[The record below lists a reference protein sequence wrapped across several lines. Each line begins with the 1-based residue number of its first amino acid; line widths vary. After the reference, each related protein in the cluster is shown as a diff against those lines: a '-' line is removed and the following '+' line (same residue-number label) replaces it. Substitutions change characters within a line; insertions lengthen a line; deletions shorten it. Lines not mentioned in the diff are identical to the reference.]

1 MRDFLC
7 KESDHGI
14 AGRPL
19 TGGVGCG
26 VRHDRV
32 TRGGQLVVNLNG
44 SEKNKKNNNKVT

>member
-19 TGGVGCG
+19 TRGVGCG

-32 TRGGQLVVNLNG
+32 TRGGQLVVDLNG
-44 SEKNKKNNNKVT
+44 KIYNKP